1 MELESGATRNLD
13 HYREIHRTDA
23 RYGRSS
29 QKLVGLIAD
38 VIRAGRRDD
47 ATWKPRTILDFG
59 CGKSKAVDRVASKLG
74 LTAYRYDPAIPGLEQ
89 LPVQSADVVM
99 NTDVLEHLDRDE
111 VHMLLGDVRKLS
123 DRAFFNIATAPAGK
137 HLPNGENAHAT
148 VEPPE
153 WWEAQVRQHFSTVT
167 RLPAAP
173 HRVSFVTWDMSPRQM
188 RRVEALYMWR
198 AKERRAAV
206 RHWLGRD

>member
-74 LTAYRYDPAIPGLEQ
+74 LTAYPMTRPSPASSSCRCNPLT
-89 LPVQSADVVM
+89 S
-99 NTDVLEHLDRDE
+99 
-111 VHMLLGDVRKLS
+111 S
-123 DRAFFNIATAPAGK
+123 
-137 HLPNGENAHAT
+137 
-148 VEPPE
+148 
-153 WWEAQVRQHFSTVT
+153 
-167 RLPAAP
+167 
-173 HRVSFVTWDMSPRQM
+173 
-188 RRVEALYMWR
+188 
-198 AKERRAAV
+198 
-206 RHWLGRD
+206 

>member
-1 MELESGATRNLD
+1 MELQSGATRNLE
-13 HYREIHRTDA
+13 HYREIHKTDA

-47 ATWKPRTILDFG
+47 PSWRPRTLLDFG
-59 CGKSKAVDRVASKLG
+59 CGKSKAVDRVASRLRLK
-74 LTAYRYDPAIPGLEQ
+74 AYRYDPAIAGLET

-99 NTDVLEHLDRDE
+99 NTDVLEHLDRNE
-111 VHMLLGDVRKLS
+111 VGMLLTDVRKLS

-137 HLPNGENAHAT
+137 KLPNGENAHST

-153 WWEAQVRQHFSTVT
+153 WWEARLLEHFDTVT
-167 RLPAAP
+167 PLPAAK
-173 HRVSFVTWDMSPRQM
+173 HRASFVTWEISARRM
-188 RRVEALYMWR
+188 RWIEAKYMWR
-198 AKERRAAV
+198 AGERGAAL
-206 RHWLGRD
+206 RHLFDRG